1 MFGGG
6 VRYIRTLEKKM
17 HSIIVVVV
25 RLVVSTSVT
34 VMHNIL

>member
-1 MFGGG
+1 MCDRVCVCGGG

-25 RLVVSTSVT
+25 RLVFQ
-34 VMHNIL
+34 